1 VGQFRRVLAA
11 VAAGAVALLVDGCTS
26 SASPNSADRVVPVT
40 LTGGF
45 EIGAN
50 DYGRPVPLYA
60 SMLGV
65 TPDVFR
71 RAFSGVHPDAAHDPT
86 SARQQ
91 DNKTA
96 LMSVLAAYHVSN
108 DQLDRVANY
117 YRFNSAAGQTW
128 PDRQARAEA
137 VVTNGTVTSIRV
149 LDGGAGYTA
158 APSVVIEG
166 LPSVTAVAHVVFTT
180 DFATNGHIAA
190 ITLRH

>member
-1 VGQFRRVLAA
+1 MRRHTALACLTGATVLAA
-11 VAAGAVALLVDGCTS
+11 SACTASSRAPGASHVVA
-26 SASPNSADRVVPVT
+26 VT

-86 SARQQ
+86 SAQQQ

-128 PDRQARAEA
+128 PHRQARVEA
-137 VVTNGTVTSIRV
+137 VVTNGTVTSVRV

-158 APSVVIEG
+158 APTVVIKD